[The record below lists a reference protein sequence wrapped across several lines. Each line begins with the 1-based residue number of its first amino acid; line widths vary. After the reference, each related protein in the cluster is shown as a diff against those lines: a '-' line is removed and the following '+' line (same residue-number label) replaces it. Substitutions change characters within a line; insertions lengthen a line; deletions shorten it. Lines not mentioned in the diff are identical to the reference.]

1 MKKKLLAIFLCA
13 AVALSVCACGE
24 ANTKDTQMVTE
35 MASYEDLNQVLSED
49 YAITEEI
56 IAMYFSEVLYDAGVG
71 VVEVTDRDTV
81 QDGDIV
87 KVDYTGYKDG
97 VAFEGGAATNQ
108 WIDVTNNCSIDTTSG
123 TAGSYYI
130 DGFSD
135 GLLGAKIGEKTSSN
149 VTFPENYSS
158 TDLAGQ
164 ETVFEFTVHAI
175 YEEVTLQN
183 ITDEF
188 VAEHLE
194 KMYEVSTV
202 AELMEFLEE
211 ELAYNFTMNYLIQN
225 STFEIPASYV
235 ETRVADYQAYFEELY
250 CDELSIE
257 EYLSYYGYTLET
269 MQEEWTTALES
280 QIKAELIFE
289 KVVDE
294 QKLELDEKGHEEY
307 VQKIIAVNSTYF
319 PDADSIHKYA
329 GAGNAEAGENYL
341 KTQTAVR
348 EYMLEKYRNTVA
360 E

>member
-1 MKKKLLAIFLCA
+1 MKKKLLASLLCA
-13 AVALSVCACGE
+13 AMALSVCACGE
-24 ANTKDTQMVTE
+24 DTKDTPKVTE
-35 MASYEDLNQVLSED
+35 MASYEDFNQVLTED
-49 YAITEEI
+49 YEITEDI
-56 IAMYFSEVLYDAGVG
+56 IAMYFSEVLYDMGVG

-81 QDGDIV
+81 QAGDIV
-87 KVDYTGYKDG
+87 QVDYTGYKDG
-97 VAFEGGAATNQ
+97 VAFDGGAATNQ
-108 WIDVTNNCSIDTTSG
+108 WIDVSNNCSIDTSSG
-123 TAGSYYI
+123 TAGNYYI

-135 GLLGAKIGEKTSSN
+135 GLLDAKIGEKTSSN

-175 YEEVTLQN
+175 YEEVTMQN

-188 VAEHLE
+188 VAENLE
-194 KMYEVSTV
+194 KTYEVTTV
-202 AELMEFLEE
+202 AEFMKFLEE

-225 STFEIPASYV
+225 STFEIPESYV
-235 ETRVADYQAYFEELY
+235 DARVADYQSYFEELY
-250 CDELSIE
+250 CGDLSIE
-257 EYLSYYGYTLET
+257 DYLSYYGYTLET
-269 MQEEWTTALES
+269 MQEEWAAALES

-294 QKLELDEKGHEEY
+294 QNLVLDEEGHEEY
-307 VQKIIAVNSTYF
+307 IQKIIDVNSTYF

-329 GAGNAEAGENYL
+329 GAGDAEAGEKYL

-348 EYMLEKYRNTVA
+348 EYMLEKYRNTVT